1 MRPGRRN
8 PQTGVS
14 AQVQSRQILVLIVA
28 HAPLQIRAPP
38 FPPTPLMPARQRPP
52 HQAPLPVTQFPRR
65 TCGRRAARRPLA
77 TAITRAWPLQAP
89 LPLRGWRQF
98 AAPDTTS
105 EPPLQQPWGIVVPH
119 QAPPRPQAPLLGAP
133 RLPHGA
139 AHAAG
144 ASQSLSPACGA
155 HLASTA
161 SAPAASATHAQRM
174 VARVRVY
181 AREPGRGPA
190 GVGTAALA
198 HYFESTCRA
207 LLCSGALAEPRHE
220 EILLRGRLAAPQLS
234 HAVCQVVGPHPAARS
249 AHEGRGGGANR
260 GQVEAR
266 RAARKR
272 NSFGVSSEWHNPET
286 RARTERAGPA
296 LSRAARLWLLR
307 EERGAGRW
315 ARGVRIGRR

>member
-14 AQVQSRQILVLIVA
+14 AQVQSRKILVLIVA
-28 HAPLQIRAPP
+28 RAPLQIRAPP
-38 FPPTPLMPARQRPP
+38 FPPTPLMPARRRPP

-65 TCGRRAARRPLA
+65 RCGRRAARRPLA

-89 LPLRGWRQF
+89 VPLRGWRQF

-144 ASQSLSPACGA
+144 ASQRLSPACGA

-161 SAPAASATHAQRM
+161 SAPAASATHARRM

-190 GVGTAALA
+190 GMGTAALA
-198 HYFESTCRA
+198 HYFESTWLAFTKHRPFAVPQSVVCWVTGQKSVCGGSDGGSGGARGNGRHRHPCVRAVAAAARA
-207 LLCSGALAEPRHE
+207 LVLALALLGVLALLVMVLLTL
-220 EILLRGRLAAPQLS
+220 IL
-234 HAVCQVVGPHPAARS
+234 
-249 AHEGRGGGANR
+249 
-260 GQVEAR
+260 
-266 RAARKR
+266 
-272 NSFGVSSEWHNPET
+272 
-286 RARTERAGPA
+286 RAG
-296 LSRAARLWLLR
+296 LVGRSFVAR
-307 EERGAGRW
+307 
-315 ARGVRIGRR
+315 

>member
-89 LPLRGWRQF
+89 VPLRGWRQF

-144 ASQSLSPACGA
+144 ASQRLSPACGA

-161 SAPAASATHAQRM
+161 SAPAASATHARRM

-198 HYFESTCRA
+198 HYFESTCSA
-207 LLCSGALAEPRHE
+207 LLWRSG
-220 EILLRGRLAAPQLS
+220 
-234 HAVCQVVGPHPAARS
+234 
-249 AHEGRGGGANR
+249 
-260 GQVEAR
+260 
-266 RAARKR
+266 
-272 NSFGVSSEWHNPET
+272 
-286 RARTERAGPA
+286 
-296 LSRAARLWLLR
+296 
-307 EERGAGRW
+307 
-315 ARGVRIGRR
+315 